1 MLNRLLLAAC
11 VAGLLACSPAFADD
25 WIVIKLRGGV
35 EQQIDGNWAELKRG
49 DVVSV
54 DRLIRT
60 LADGHVDLQRD
71 KEVVTLGASTQ
82 IRIHDQ
88 AGERFTTVEQ
98 SSGSVEVDAEI
109 RNVQHFSVETPYLAA
124 VVKGT
129 HFVVTAEP
137 TGGSVTVTR
146 GFVAVVSKASQH
158 STTVTVGQTASVDP
172 QSDLTVAG
180 SGTLPAIIGADGQ
193 PVAALSSGGTAGP
206 DGNSGTAAAL
216 PAAAAG
222 GGPGD
227 GSGPGGGSAGGGSGS
242 NPGGEAGGGGSTGGS
257 GASTNSTRVAEAKLP
272 NFGWEAHT
280 PEMSAPGFSIK
291 DSTTA
296 GLVMGGIGILLG
308 VLAGGLAVLF
318 KKILS

>member
-1 MLNRLLLAAC
+1 MINRLLMAAC
-11 VAGLLACSPAFADD
+11 VAALLACSPAFADD
-25 WIVIKLRGGV
+25 WVVIKLRGGV
-35 EQQIDGNWAELKRG
+35 EQQIEGNWAELKRG
-49 DVVSV
+49 DVVSD

-60 LADGHVDLQRD
+60 QADGHVDLQRD
-71 KEVVTLGASTQ
+71 QEVVTLGASTQ
-82 IRIHDQ
+82 IRIHDETG
-88 AGERFTTVEQ
+88 ARFTTVEQ

-129 HFVVTAEP
+129 HFVVTAAP
-137 TGGSVTVTR
+137 TGGSVTVSR

-180 SGTLPAIIGADGQ
+180 SGTLPAILGADGQ
-193 PVAALSSGGTAGP
+193 PVAALSPGGDNGA
-206 DGNSGTAAAL
+206 AAAL
-216 PAAAAG
+216 PVAAAG
-222 GGPGD
+222 GGPGA
-227 GSGPGGGSAGGGSGS
+227 GSGPGGGSGS
-242 NPGGEAGGGGSTGGS
+242 NPSGPAGGGGSAGGS
-257 GASTNSTRVAEAKLP
+257 GAGADGTRSAEAKLP
-272 NFGWEAHT
+272 NFGWEAHA
-280 PEMSAPGFSIK
+280 PEASAPGFWIK

>member
-1 MLNRLLLAAC
+1 MINRLLMAAC
-11 VAGLLACSPAFADD
+11 VAALVACSPAFADD
-25 WIVIKLRGGV
+25 WVVIKLRGGV
-35 EQQIDGNWAELKRG
+35 EQQIEGNWAELKRG
-49 DVVSV
+49 DVVSD
-54 DRLIRT
+54 DRPIRT

-71 KEVVTLGASTQ
+71 QEVVTMGASTQ

-88 AGERFTTVEQ
+88 TGARFTTVEQ

-129 HFVVTAEP
+129 HFIVTAAP
-137 TGGSVTVTR
+137 TGGSVTVSR

-180 SGTLPAIIGADGQ
+180 SGTLPAILGADGQ
-193 PVAALSSGGTAGP
+193 PVAALSQGGGAGP
-206 DGNSGTAAAL
+206 GDNSGTAAAL

-222 GGPGD
+222 GGPGA

-242 NPGGEAGGGGSTGGS
+242 NPGGGGGSAGGP
-257 GASTNSTRVAEAKLP
+257 GAGTDSTRVAEAKLP

-280 PEMSAPGFSIK
+280 PEISAPGFSIK